1 MNLVQSC
8 SADTVADIRSS
19 ITALQAQI
27 QEILE
32 NFNQR
37 QHSVTSNKEMDLV
50 SNPPPPSPNEPPT
63 QVEIATTAD
72 QDLESSINS
81 IEEFMSSET
90 LPTPHPLNSQ

>member
-1 MNLVQSC
+1 MNHVPSC
-8 SADTVADIRSS
+8 SADTYADIRSS

-37 QHSVTSNKEMDLV
+37 QHSVTS
-50 SNPPPPSPNEPPT
+50 PNAPPT
-63 QVEIATTAD
+63 PVELAVTAD
-72 QDLESSINS
+72 HDLESSINS

-90 LPTPHPLNSQ
+90 PPPLNSQ